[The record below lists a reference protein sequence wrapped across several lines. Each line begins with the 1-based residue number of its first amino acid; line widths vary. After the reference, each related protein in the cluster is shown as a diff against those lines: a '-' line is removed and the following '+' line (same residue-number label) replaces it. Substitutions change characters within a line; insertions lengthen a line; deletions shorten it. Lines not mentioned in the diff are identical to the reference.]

1 MTRLK
6 GQKTM
11 YNHHPFTGDGY
22 SLYANVGGTVQYR
35 YRRLLGRK
43 QIGSTQLAFGATN
56 VLKTARQGTITN
68 GGTWPVPASFN
79 GESAVSFDVRRFK
92 DDVENESSNYRTQ
105 TIGIDGSGDGES
117 TIYGSGSVIY
127 NEAQAGGIVIIRMR
141 FYPSAAGV
149 QANLFRLTRTA
160 GPTTPADIT
169 VSQSPVAPTVIEF
182 TTAAL
187 SDASAYTY
195 TIRAENGAT
204 TKDLVTGLSVTA
216 DATGPVAPSTA
227 TAEAW

>member
-1 MTRLK
+1 MSRLK
-6 GQKTM
+6 TRKTL
-11 YNHHPFTGDGY
+11 YNDKPFTGDGY
-22 SLYANVGGTVQYR
+22 SLYANIGSTVQYR
-35 YRRLLGRK
+35 YRRLLNRK
-43 QIGSTQLAFGATN
+43 QIGSTELAFGATS
-56 VLKTARQGTITN
+56 VLKTARKQTIAT
-68 GGTWPVPASFN
+68 GGTWAVPASFN
-79 GESAVSFDVRRFK
+79 GEAAVSFDIRRYK
-92 DDVENESSNYRTQ
+92 DDVENETYNYRTQ
-105 TIGIDGSGDGES
+105 TIGIDVGGDGE
-117 TIYGSGSVIY
+117 TAIYGSGTVIY
-127 NEAQAGGIVIIRMR
+127 NEAQAGGIVIIRLR
-141 FYPSAAGV
+141 FYPSATGV

-160 GPTTPADIT
+160 GPTSPADIT
-169 VSQSPVAPTVIEF
+169 VSATPVTPTVITF